1 MKICSICHKI
11 SGTDDDHLDCLEK
24 RRVELED
31 EDFKQK
37 IPEKLDLTKNES
49 EMHVGVKAILDY
61 LTKEKEK
68 K

>member
-11 SGTDDDHLDCLEK
+11 SGTDDDHLDCMEK
-24 RRVELED
+24 KRIELAD

-37 IPEKLDLTKNES
+37 IPEKLDLIKNES
-49 EMHVGVKAILDY
+49 EMDVGVKAVLEY